1 MSIASLD
8 TVGNHDSVLHTFA
21 QLQAFVQL
29 ATQQGTPVHEVELGL
44 WKQLLS
50 LGRQLLGSFFEQ
62 CGSGDLGPTLTLPN
76 GEHVRRLEQV
86 HTRPYV
92 SLFGKFQLERTVYG
106 SREGQAIAFVPLDN
120 RLQLPAQAF
129 SYVLQDW
136 DQALAVEQ
144 AFGQVNVT
152 IARMLGFQ
160 QSVDSLET
168 VNQHMAQDVTA
179 FREQQPTPAP
189 ATEGEL
195 FVASADGKGV
205 VMRGQG
211 TPGVCG
217 GHRAKGQKANQKRM
231 AIVGSVYSVNRH
243 VRTAEEV
250 VAALFREAEEVRRP
264 RPQPQNKRVCAHLP
278 QDGNEPLAA
287 VDIVYPWLHEELLQR
302 NPHGHKTTIY
312 LHDGQ
317 EALWDARDR
326 HLPNE
331 RAVDILELLHVTPR
345 LWEAAHVFHGEKSA
359 QVVPFVRQRVLQVL
373 KGQVEAVVRSFRR
386 LGAARKL
393 KGSKKKTL
401 ARVCRYLWNNRSRM
415 RYDEYLRQGYPIA
428 SGVIE
433 GACRHLVKDRL
444 ERAGMHWTLE
454 GAQAMLQLRSTYING
469 DWQAY
474 QTYRIAEEKRRLY
487 PFQELVAGETYFAL
501 TC

>member
-1 MSIASLD
+1 
-8 TVGNHDSVLHTFA
+8 
-21 QLQAFVQL
+21 
-29 ATQQGTPVHEVELGL
+29 
-44 WKQLLS
+44 
-50 LGRQLLGSFFEQ
+50 
-62 CGSGDLGPTLTLPN
+62 
-76 GEHVRRLEQV
+76 
-86 HTRPYV
+86 
-92 SLFGKFQLERTVYG
+92 
-106 SREGQAIAFVPLDN
+106 
-120 RLQLPAQAF
+120 
-129 SYVLQDW
+129 
-136 DQALAVEQ
+136 
-144 AFGQVNVT
+144 
-152 IARMLGFQ
+152 
-160 QSVDSLET
+160 
-168 VNQHMAQDVTA
+168 
-179 FREQQPTPAP
+179 
-189 ATEGEL
+189 
-195 FVASADGKGV
+195 
-205 VMRGQG
+205 
-211 TPGVCG
+211 
-217 GHRAKGQKANQKRM
+217 M

-474 QTYRIAEEKRRLY
+474 QTYRIAEEKRRRY
-487 PFQELVAGETYFAL
+487 PFQEWVAGETYFAL